1 MSPALAS
8 SGSSLASNTGGLTVD
23 GQAPETRQPRRA
35 ITSLG
40 ALRSDGTAR
49 WLFIWP
55 TVLFILVLSL
65 FPLVASLALS
75 LSKLAFQRGGVDL
88 KFVGFANYQQLL
100 FGLER
105 SHFLGVLKSPSP
117 IGWAILIAT
126 IVLAAYA
133 WTRSVRGGG
142 VGPFGLVLRLFGW
155 VLVVGL
161 VWLLVQALA
170 SEGGRPGALIVTM
183 IFVFVGIAL
192 QYLLGLGLAL
202 LAVQQVPW
210 RRFFRIVFL
219 IPLTIT
225 PVGVGYM
232 FLMLTDTSKG
242 PLEPLW
248 VALGLRHFTWVTDPW
263 LARAAVIIG
272 DTWQWTPFVFIVLV
286 AALEGLDQEV
296 HEAALTDGASRW
308 QSFRHLTFPA
318 ILPVTTTIVL
328 IRLIEGFK
336 IIDMPN
342 ILLGGGPGTA
352 TQSMTLQA
360 YIDWNTLN
368 LGRSAAVAYLLLL
381 LVTVVATVY
390 VSLVRRRVTEFV

>member
-1 MSPALAS
+1 MAS
-8 SGSSLASNTGGLTVD
+8 SGSSVASEPESLTVE
-23 GQAPETRQPRRA
+23 GQALETDHPRRA
-35 ITSLG
+35 IPSLG
-40 ALRSDGTAR
+40 AWGSDAAAR

-55 TVLFILVLSL
+55 TVLFILFLSL

-75 LSKLAFQRGGVDL
+75 LSKLSFHQGGVDL
-88 KFVGFANYQQLL
+88 KLVGFANYQQLL

-105 SHFLGVLKSPSP
+105 SHFLGVLKTPSP
-117 IGWAILIAT
+117 LGWAILIAT
-126 IVLAAYA
+126 VALTGYA
-133 WTRSVRGGG
+133 WVRAARSGRIRPLGLLLRLVGG
-142 VGPFGLVLRLFGW
+142 VLFAGF
-155 VLVVGL
+155 
-161 VWLLVQALA
+161 VWILVQALT
-170 SEGGRPGALIVTM
+170 SEGGRPGSLIVTL

-192 QYLLGLGLAL
+192 QYVLGLGLAM
-202 LAVQQVPW
+202 LAVQQVPL

-242 PLEPLW
+242 PLEPIW
-248 VALGLRHFTWVTDPW
+248 VALGLRDFTWVTDPW
-263 LARAAVIIG
+263 LARAAVIVG
-272 DTWQWTPFVFIVLV
+272 DTWQWTPFVFIVLL

-296 HEAALTDGASRW
+296 REAALVDGASRW
-308 QSFRHLTFPA
+308 QAFRNITLPA
-318 ILPVTTTIVL
+318 ILPVTTTIVV

-352 TQSMTLQA
+352 TQSLTLQA

-368 LGRSAAVAYLLLL
+368 LGRSAAVAYLLLI
-381 LVTVVATVY
+381 LVSVVATVY
-390 VSLVRRRVTEFV
+390 VSFVRRRVTELV